1 MAKYQSMLVVIDPN
15 QDDQPALRRAVYLH
29 QRIGGRIKAFLPI
42 YDFSYEMTTLLSPDE
57 RTAMRQG
64 VIAQRTAWI
73 REQAKFYLES
83 GVPIDVKVV
92 WHNRPFEAIIQE
104 VVSEKHDLLLKMA
117 HQHDKLEA
125 VIFTPTDWHLLRKCP
140 CPVWMVKDQ
149 PWPEGGKALVAVNL
163 ASEENYHNTLNEK
176 LVRETL
182 SLAEEVN
189 HTEVHLIGAYP
200 VTPINIAI
208 ELPDFDPSVYN
219 DAIRGQHLL
228 AMKALR
234 QKFGI
239 DEKFTHVEKGLPEE
253 VIPDLAEHLQAGIVV
268 LGTVGR
274 TGLSAAFLGNTAEQV
289 EALRR
294 NGYKPREFYEQDPE
308 LHQALTQIGTG
319 LFSPSEPGR
328 YRDLLDSLI
337 NFGDH
342 YQVLADYR
350 SYVDCQDK
358 VDELYRHP
366 EEWAMT
372 AMHNIANMGYFSS
385 DRTIQEYADHIWH
398 IDPVRL

>member
-1 MAKYQSMLVVIDPN
+1 MLVVIDPN

-104 VVSEKHDLLLKMA
+104 VISEKHDLLLKMA

-253 VIPDLAEHLQAGIVV
+253 VIPDLAEHLLELTHRLPDAAAHPRDHLHGVVQELTGQDGVIAV
-268 LGTVGR
+268 LGALGDLAVHGR
-274 TGLSAAFLGNTAEQV
+274 EDLLGPGHERAGLGVDESDLPFDAQCR
-289 EALRR
+289 LRR
-294 NGYKPREFYEQDPE
+294 
-308 LHQALTQIGTG
+308 
-319 LFSPSEPGR
+319 
-328 YRDLLDSLI
+328 
-337 NFGDH
+337 
-342 YQVLADYR
+342 
-350 SYVDCQDK
+350 
-358 VDELYRHP
+358 
-366 EEWAMT
+366 
-372 AMHNIANMGYFSS
+372 
-385 DRTIQEYADHIWH
+385 
-398 IDPVRL
+398 

>member
-1 MAKYQSMLVVIDPN
+1 MAKYQNMLVVIDAN

-57 RTAMRQG
+57 RTAMRKG
-64 VIAQRTAWI
+64 VIAQRTAHYI
-73 REQAKFYLES
+73 DA
-83 GVPIDVKVV
+83 GIPIEIKVI

-104 VVSEKHDLLLKMA
+104 VLSHQHDLILKMA
-117 HQHDKLEA
+117 HQHDRLEA

-163 ASEENYHNTLNEK
+163 ASDEEYHNALNEK
-176 LVRETL
+176 LVRETQH
-182 SLAEEVN
+182 LAEQVN
-189 HTEVHLIGAYP
+189 HTAVHLVGAYP

-239 DEKFTHVEKGLPEE
+239 GENTTHVEKGLPEE
-253 VIPDLAEHLQAGIVV
+253 VVPDLAEHLQAGIVV

-274 TGLSAAFLGNTAEQV
+274 TGISAAFLGNTAEQV
-289 EALRR
+289 IDHLRC
-294 NGYKPREFYEQDPE
+294 
-308 LHQALTQIGTG
+308 
-319 LFSPSEPGR
+319 
-328 YRDLLDSLI
+328 DLLVIKPD
-337 NFGDH
+337 D
-342 YQVLADYR
+342 YQSPIELDD
-350 SYVDCQDK
+350 VDD
-358 VDELYRHP
+358 D
-366 EEWAMT
+366 
-372 AMHNIANMGYFSS
+372 
-385 DRTIQEYADHIWH
+385 
-398 IDPVRL
+398 